1 MTTIAYH
8 HIDKHIAYD
17 SRCTSGGLILSDTFN
32 KQVSTAKGVYFM
44 SGSTSDFADFCKEFE
59 NGKKAS
65 RPYDCCALY
74 VEDRIV
80 RLRAVDVDD
89 TRFFESVRDFNFS
102 LGTGQHLALA
112 AMDLGKSAQAAVQYA
127 ATRDVYTGGQIKLFI
142 ID

>member
-17 SRCTSGGLILSDTFN
+17 SRCTSGGLILSDTFD
-32 KQVSTAKGVYFM
+32 KRISVGKGIYFM

-74 VEDRIV
+74 VEDRV
-80 RLRAVDVDD
+80 VSLRAMDADD
-89 TRFFESVRDFNFS
+89 DRFFESVRNFNFT